1 MKFLAID
8 DGAAILLTFV
18 VLIIIIGLSV
28 VFFFLIKRNLRIER
42 EEHEIIVEN
51 AITRNQMISSIGQY
65 IKKVDRFGALTLM
78 YIDIDGFSD
87 LNEVFGEETCD
98 QILKEMA
105 TRILRILPYRA
116 SLTRFENDEFL
127 VFIRDEDNRDRI
139 EKLAD
144 AINNIISN
152 PYQVLVGESVAITA
166 SIGIVSYPQ
175 AGQNFDE
182 LYSNLQL
189 TTYVSKRDGGNK
201 FTNFYSSIKE
211 EETDNMMYFKEVK
224 SAIQNREFVLYYQP
238 IVNLADKTLSGAE
251 ALMRW
256 NHPTKGVQSPATF
269 LKVLEQTGDIKWVGE
284 WGIETM
290 IRTHNALA
298 EKFPT
303 VPLRLSLN
311 LSTKQMLDPNL
322 ANKFID
328 LMNKNNARAD
338 QYMLEISDFMMMEKI
353 AIIKTNIYKLK
364 DYGFKIAVDG
374 FELDGQSVQA
384 IQKSPIDVI
393 KLGRNFLKDVE
404 NNYMKEKLL
413 QILVKFAQD
422 NNRTIISE
430 GIETAE
436 IAKYVK
442 DQSVFYGQGYYFA
455 KPMGLEAFEEYIE
468 KKQYRLLL
476 DEVSAIEDSEALVE
490 KVKEAEAAE
499 AEESADDF
507 LSRIVSES
515 RNQTEEAKTEES
527 TEDNNQ

>member
-1 MKFLAID
+1 MFYALD

-18 VLIIIIGLSV
+18 FLLITILLGVLLA
-28 VFFFLIKRNLRIER
+28 FLIRRNLKKEK
-42 EEHEIIVEN
+42 EESSVIVEN
-51 AITRNQMISSIGQY
+51 AITKKAMVEQINQY

-87 LNEVFGEETCD
+87 LNEVFGQETCD

-105 TRILRILPYRA
+105 TRILRILPYKA
-116 SLTRFENDEFL
+116 SLCRYENDEFL
-127 VFIRDEDNRDRI
+127 VFIKDEDNKSRV

-144 AINNIISN
+144 ALNQIISN
-152 PYQVLVGESVAITA
+152 PYQVLIGEQVAITA
-166 SIGIVSYPQ
+166 SIGIVGYPA
-175 AGQNFDE
+175 AGQNFEE
-182 LYSNLQL
+182 LYANLQL
-189 TTYVSKRDGGNK
+189 TTYVSKRDGGDK
-201 FTNFYSSIKE
+201 FTNFYASIKD

-290 IRTHNALA
+290 IRTHNAMR

-303 VPLRLSLN
+303 IPLRLSLN

-328 LMNKNNARAD
+328 LMNKNNARAE

-353 AIIKTNIYKLK
+353 AVIKTNIYKLK

-393 KLGRNFLKDVE
+393 KLGRGFLKDVE

-455 KPMGLEAFEEYIE
+455 KPMSLEAFEEYIE

-490 KVKEAEAAE
+490 KVKEAEANE
-499 AEESADDF
+499 SAEESADDF

-515 RNQTEEAKTEES
+515 RNQSDEES
-527 TEDNNQ
+527 E